1 MKRKYKIL
9 TNIRVSFLTYIDNK
23 KIKVSQINLGKKI
36 LLLLVDKNL
45 IQTENG
51 GGESKEKA

>member
-23 KIKVSQINLGKKI
+23 KIKVSQIYLGKKI